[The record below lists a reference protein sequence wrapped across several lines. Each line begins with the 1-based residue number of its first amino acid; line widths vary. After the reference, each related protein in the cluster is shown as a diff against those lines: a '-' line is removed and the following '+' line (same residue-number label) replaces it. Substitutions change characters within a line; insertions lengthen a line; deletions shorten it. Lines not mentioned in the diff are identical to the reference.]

1 MCGLLGYVSLNK
13 NVREKLAVLRQ
24 GLCRLSHRGPDS
36 EGEYF
41 DDTVYFGH
49 KRLSIIDV
57 TSAGAQPRKSRC
69 SSAYLIFNGEIYNY
83 KELAVSLNIKTTT
96 DSDVILEGY
105 LREGPNF
112 FSKLRGIYAFSIYV
126 PKSKTLVLA
135 RDHAGIKPLYY
146 YSSGSDIAFASEIKA
161 LGPILK
167 GKVSVNEDQ
176 VWSFLN
182 LAYCTL

>member
-13 NVREKLAVLRQ
+13 NVREKLAVLRK

-112 FSKLRGIYAFSIYV
+112 SQNLEACMHFRYMFPSRKRWCSHGT
-126 PKSKTLVLA
+126 TL
-135 RDHAGIKPLYY
+135 
-146 YSSGSDIAFASEIKA
+146 E
-161 LGPILK
+161 
-167 GKVSVNEDQ
+167 
-176 VWSFLN
+176 
-182 LAYCTL
+182 